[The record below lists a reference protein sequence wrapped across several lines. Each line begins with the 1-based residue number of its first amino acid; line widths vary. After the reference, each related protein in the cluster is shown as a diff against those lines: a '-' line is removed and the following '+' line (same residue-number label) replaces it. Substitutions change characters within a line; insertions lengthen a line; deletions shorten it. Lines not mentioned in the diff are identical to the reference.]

1 MGWVKRYSPDPT
13 IYAWEKP
20 NGERMTAADLP
31 QFSSR
36 PVASG
41 WLLDE
46 IEQRSLQ
53 DRYLMAL
60 SHILKDIP
68 LPYDKGVMPP
78 FLWLV
83 LRATPEQRARAFLK
97 AIDSEV

>member
-46 IEQRSLQ
+46 IERRRLQ
-53 DRYLMAL
+53 ATYEIAL
-60 SHILKDIP
+60 DAVLNIAIEIDQ
-68 LPYDKGVMPP
+68 PYSAKQ
-78 FLWLV
+78 LWAII
-83 LRATPEQRARAFLK
+83 RATPEQRAQAFLK